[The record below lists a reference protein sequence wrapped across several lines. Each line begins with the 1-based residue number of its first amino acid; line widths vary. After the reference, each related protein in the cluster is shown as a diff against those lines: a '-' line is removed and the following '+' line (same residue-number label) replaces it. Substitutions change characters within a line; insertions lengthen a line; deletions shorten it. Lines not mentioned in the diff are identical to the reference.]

1 MRARGSRWATG
12 RGRAGW
18 PPRRARRCW
27 PTWTRWWRARWPAA
41 GDDAWAGLYDRAKER
56 GAERAEAAGAK
67 GAERLESEPKGRD
80 RTALERQ
87 FEDAA
92 KREKR
97 RGEREVLDL
106 GLGLVALTLRDLIC
120 LAEDAPEAALD
131 PERAEKLAGSA
142 HGRDPRRLR
151 EAAERCEEVR
161 LSLEL
166 NVTEELALSA
176 LSYRLSGLVG
186 SPA

>member
-1 MRARGSRWATG
+1 M
-12 RGRAGW
+12 
-18 PPRRARRCW
+18 
-27 PTWTRWWRARWPAA
+27 
-41 GDDAWAGLYDRAKER
+41 
-56 GAERAEAAGAK
+56 
-67 GAERLESEPKGRD
+67 
-80 RTALERQ
+80 
-87 FEDAA
+87 
-92 KREKR
+92 
-97 RGEREVLDL
+97 LDL
-106 GLGLVALTLRDLIC
+106 GLGLAALTLRDLIC

-131 PERAEKLAGSA
+131 PERAQKLADSA

-186 SPA
+186 SSA